1 MEMEKLFCVQFY
13 ITNSKLVYYQFVVE
27 SNFELAT
34 QEVIDN
40 LKNDN
45 VFNYHHLR
53 TFVVLV
59 DGKQRS
65 NISDLINF
73 S

>member
-13 ITNSKLVYYQFVVE
+13 ITNSKIVYYQFVVE

-53 TFVVLV
+53 TFEV
-59 DGKQRS
+59 DRETADALLRCKKH
-65 NISDLINF
+65 L
-73 S
+73 